1 MVDFSIPGMA
11 PFRIKQ
17 ARNSARR
24 ENPSDLYDL
33 IRLVSGKTLL
43 RVVLC
48 AWCAARGALR
58 VVLWAWCSAR
68 GWWICAWLMPCTW
81 LVLCAGSL
89 APSRTPFIL
98 LPAVKKQEKHHKPH
112 H

>member
-1 MVDFSIPGMA
+1 MAHLPGRFAMVDFSIPGMA

-24 ENPSDLYDL
+24 ENPSDFYDL

-48 AWCAARGALR
+48 AWCSARGALR
-58 VVLWAWCSAR
+58 VVLCAWLVALRVIGGSAR
-68 GWWICAWLMPCTW
+68 G
-81 LVLCAGSL
+81 
-89 APSRTPFIL
+89 
-98 LPAVKKQEKHHKPH
+98 
-112 H
+112 